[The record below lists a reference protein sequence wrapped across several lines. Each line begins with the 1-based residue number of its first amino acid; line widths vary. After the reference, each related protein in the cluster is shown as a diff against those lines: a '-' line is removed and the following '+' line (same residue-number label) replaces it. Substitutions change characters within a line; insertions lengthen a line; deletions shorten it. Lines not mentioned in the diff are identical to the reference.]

1 MKKISR
7 HLLRSLMGA
16 AGLLTFTA
24 CYGPAMPPPDGLDVY
39 PEPQEKVSEDIQ
51 QAPELVEENV
61 ENEPVQPES

>member
-1 MKKISR
+1 
-7 HLLRSLMGA
+7 MGA